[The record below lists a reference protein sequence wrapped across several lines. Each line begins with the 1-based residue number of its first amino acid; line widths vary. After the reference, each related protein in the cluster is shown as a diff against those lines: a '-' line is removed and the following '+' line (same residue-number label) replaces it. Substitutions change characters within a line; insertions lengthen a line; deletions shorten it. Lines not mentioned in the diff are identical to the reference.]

1 MDEEHRIVVID
12 DHPLFR
18 KGVGQLL
25 AMDPGLKLVGEAATA
40 ADGLERIA
48 ALQPDLVLLDL
59 NLGGKSGLDTLRG
72 IHSRWP
78 HIRVLVLTVSDA
90 ESDLAAA
97 LQGGSVGYLLKD
109 MDAEDL
115 LLAIRRA
122 SCGEMVL
129 SPRLTSVLGHA
140 LRHQGG
146 HGEEDESALTAR
158 ERQIVQCIAE
168 GKSNKVV
175 ARDLGI
181 AEGTVKVHVKR
192 LLKKMRLRSRVEIAV
207 WAVEHG
213 FKGGGEPHGMRR

>member
-1 MDEEHRIVVID
+1 MDKEHRILVID

-25 AMDPGLKLVGEAATA
+25 EMDPSLKLVGEAATA
-40 ADGLERIA
+40 AEGLERIA
-48 ALQPDLVLLDL
+48 VLQPDLVLLDL
-59 NLGGKSGLDTLRG
+59 NLGGKSGLDTLRE

-78 HIRVLVLTVSDA
+78 DIRVLVLTVSDA

-140 LRHQGG
+140 LRHQAG
-146 HGEEDESALTAR
+146 HEDEEEGALTAR

-213 FKGGGEPHGMRR
+213 FKGGGEPHGMH